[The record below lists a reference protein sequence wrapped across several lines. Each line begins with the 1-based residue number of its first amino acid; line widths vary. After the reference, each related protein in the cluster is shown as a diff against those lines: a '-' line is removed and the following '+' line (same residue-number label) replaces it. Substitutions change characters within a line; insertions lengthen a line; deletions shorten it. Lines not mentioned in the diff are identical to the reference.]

1 MSKPIYTGPRWISF
15 KGGTKPIKMP
25 QTPERP
31 IALHT
36 RDLVKWEST
45 IKDDPYWFIL
55 HKRGVRRSK
64 AGIDWLEHR
73 AVPKE
78 MIKGTLP
85 ERIVYKY
92 LTSKLGFIPDV
103 DFDFQSSL
111 NGGRLEMGG
120 IVADFVFY
128 ILKIVIQVQGPT
140 HTEYLRVKKDS
151 EQTDTLMEM
160 GYRTILQIDMDLIYD
175 EYRFEDYMRAK
186 FGLSLS
192 RGGMNMVS
200 QNLDR
205 SSGATISNTFVSGSG
220 NVTDITTFDETLL
233 QECYNTTMEIYY
245 ISLELQR
252 MMRY

>member
-15 KGGTKPIKMP
+15 KGGTKPIRMP
-25 QTPERP
+25 STPERP

-36 RDLVKWEST
+36 RDLVKWGEEV
-45 IKDDPYWFIL
+45 KDDPYWFIL

-64 AGIDWLEHR
+64 AGIDWLEQR

-85 ERIVYKY
+85 ERIMYKY
-92 LTSKLGFIPDV
+92 LTSKLGFIPNV

-128 ILKIVIQVQGPT
+128 NLKIVIQVQGPT
-140 HTEYLRVKKDS
+140 HTEYLRTKKDS
-151 EQTDTLMEM
+151 QQNDTLREM
-160 GYRTILQIDMDLIYD
+160 GYLTIMDVDMDLIYD
-175 EYRFEDYMRAK
+175 ELRFEDYMRAK

-192 RGGMNMVS
+192 QGGPGRAS
-200 QNLDR
+200 QILDLNV
-205 SSGATISNTFVSGSG
+205 GQTISNTAIVGSG
-220 NVTDITTFDETLL
+220 GVKEITVPDNNLLDI
-233 QECYNTTMEIYY
+233 CYNGVMEIYY
-245 ISLELQR
+245 MVVELER
-252 MMRY
+252 AMRY